1 MKSALSI
8 PPDKAAVLFVDLQE
22 EHRKDSRYLV
32 ERFDLVVA
40 NAQRLQHAART
51 AHIPVFHSA
60 YEVDLDAPSGRPFH
74 PVLPDGRSAFSDKR
88 DPWTRICPEVGPVG
102 DEQVLIKSEAS
113 VFGARGFA
121 DDLRARAVEW
131 LFVAGVW
138 TEACVHATVADAVA
152 LGFRTVVVKDACGSG
167 ATAMHQ
173 TGILN
178 IANRLYGGAIVDT
191 DRALGLLAGG
201 TEDAW
206 QVNGAVPLRFTYE
219 TAGDLYREL

>member
-1 MKSALSI
+1 MKSPLSI
-8 PPDKAAVLFVDLQE
+8 DPDKAGALFVDLQE

-32 ERFDLVVA
+32 EDFDLVIA
-40 NAQRLQHAART
+40 NAQRLQLAARR
-51 AHIPVFHSA
+51 ARIPVFHSA
-60 YEVDLDAPSGRPFH
+60 YVVDLDARSGRPFH

-88 DPWTRICPEVGPVG
+88 DPLTKICPEVGPSG
-102 DEQVLIKSEAS
+102 DERVLIKSEAS
-113 VFGARGFA
+113 VFGARAFA
-121 DDLRARAVEW
+121 DDLRARGVGW

-173 TGILN
+173 TAILN
-178 IANRLYGGAIVDT
+178 IANRLYGGAVVDT
-191 DRALGLLAGG
+191 DRAIRLMAGE

-206 QVNGAVPLRFTYE
+206 QASGAVPLRFSYA
-219 TAGDLYREL
+219 TASDLYRDL